1 MSVLPA
7 AAAAAILRDSR
18 VRVDLLSATILGS
31 SPVDVNLTE
40 GQLRD
45 GQLFMPLASDCRLPL
60 RAVFLLRW
68 CLSSIR
74 INGDLVLLRCCS
86 YILKS

>member
-18 VRVDLLSATILGS
+18 VRVDLLNATILGS

-45 GQLFMPLASDCRLPL
+45 GQLFMPLASDCRLPF
-60 RAVFLLRW
+60 RAVVWRRR

-74 INGDLVLLRCCS
+74 IDGNLVLLWCCG
-86 YILKS
+86 YLVKS

>member
-45 GQLFMPLASDCRLPL
+45 GQLFMPLASDRRLPF
-60 RAVFLLRW
+60 RAVFLLRR

-86 YILKS
+86 DILKS

>member
-1 MSVLPA
+1 MPVLPA

-18 VRVDLLSATILGS
+18 VRVDLLNATIGS

-45 GQLFMPLASDCRLPL
+45 GQLFMPPASDGRLPF
-60 RAVFLLRW
+60 RAVFLLRR